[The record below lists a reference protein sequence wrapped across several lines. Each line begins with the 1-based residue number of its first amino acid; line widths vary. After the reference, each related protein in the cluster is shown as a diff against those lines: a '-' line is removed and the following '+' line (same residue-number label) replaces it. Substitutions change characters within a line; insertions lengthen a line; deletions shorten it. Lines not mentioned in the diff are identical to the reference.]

1 MDRRIP
7 YFKEG
12 GSGILLIPSALGYGM
27 WTRGAV
33 ILFEVKLIKVN
44 SLSSLLKLKGCLKF

>member
-33 ILFEVKLIKVN
+33 ILFEVKLIKV
-44 SLSSLLKLKGCLKF
+44 KIA